1 MRLINSVAANS
12 GGSLYSCGGYRQTFY
27 QLNTHSITLLCFLL
41 TLPMDNFSIT
51 SQQKMCAHLYFI
63 LFCTFSAYVQ
73 HTHIDPKTHMKLKV
87 QLPFSSFFSH
97 GEKMPFYL
105 NIANAILHWGEE
117 SWLTWGGG
125 WNILGFTGDDL
136 CKQGHSAP
144 FIVVWIR
151 QFIIAMPA
159 GYGATW

>member
-27 QLNTHSITLLCFLL
+27 QLNTHSITLLCFHLI
-41 TLPMDNFSIT
+41 LPMQWTISVSLPNRRCALICILYYFALFWRMCSIHKLILKSYEAEGSTSFFLVFFSWR
-51 SQQKMCAHLYFI
+51 KKAI
-63 LFCTFSAYVQ
+63 LFKYCECDSA
-73 HTHIDPKTHMKLKV
+73 LRR
-87 QLPFSSFFSH
+87 
-97 GEKMPFYL
+97 GEL
-105 NIANAILHWGEE
+105 VDLER
-117 SWLTWGGG
+117 

-159 GYGATW
+159 GCGATW

>member
-27 QLNTHSITLLCFLL
+27 QLNTHSITLLCFHL
-41 TLPMDNFSIT
+41 LPMDNFSIT
-51 SQQKMCAHLYFI
+51 SQQKMCAHLYLI
-63 LFCTFSAYVQ
+63 LFCMFLEYVE
-73 HTHIDPKTHMKLKV
+73 HTQIDPKTTRSWRFNFFFPL
-87 QLPFSSFFSH
+87 FSSWRQKKQLYS
-97 GEKMPFYL
+97 

-117 SWLTWGGG
+117 SWLTWRGG

>member
-41 TLPMDNFSIT
+41 ILPTDNFSIT

-63 LFCTFSAYVQ
+63 SFCTFWAYVQ
-73 HTHIDPKTHMKLKV
+73 HTQIDPKIIWSWRFNFLF
-87 QLPFSSFFSH
+87 PRFFSH
-97 GEKMPFYL
+97 GEKRPFYL
-105 NIANAILHWGEE
+105 NIVNAILHWGEE

-159 GYGATW
+159 RYGATW